1 MSTSYESVIKL
12 VANAVSTDINAVNKW
27 QLAGI
32 TVAEFYGTETAL
44 EEVKAQFIADAILPA
59 IGKHHVNALNKELPR
74 KGSKEYK
81 ELDSAGLASWEDA
94 NKAKKDARAVA
105 HTMFNRVK
113 GYAFPAIK
121 DDTETTTKDLKT
133 KINETI
139 ANLVKSCQK
148 AEEATFD
155 ITSVIGALENVLTVV
170 NK

>member
-1 MSTSYESVIKL
+1 MSTSYELVIKS
-12 VANAVSTDINAVNKW
+12 VTNAVSQDITSVGKW

-44 EEVKAQFIADAILPA
+44 EEVKAQFIADAILPG
-59 IGKHHVNALNKELPR
+59 IGKHHVNVLNIELPR

-81 ELDSAGLASWEDA
+81 ALDSHNVALWEKA
-94 NKAKKDARAVA
+94 NQAKKDARAVA
-105 HTMFNRVK
+105 HTMFTRVK

-121 DDTETTTKDLKT
+121 DEAESTPKDLKT

-139 ANLVKSCQK
+139 ANLVKACQK

>member
-1 MSTSYESVIKL
+1 MTTSYESVIKS
-12 VANAVSTDINAVNKW
+12 VANAVSQDITSVNKW
-27 QLAGI
+27 QFAGV
-32 TVAEFYGTETAL
+32 TVAEFYKTETAL

-74 KGSKEYK
+74 KGSKEYNA
-81 ELDSAGLASWEDA
+81 LDTAGLSSWKDA
-94 NKAKKDARAVA
+94 NQAKKDARAVA
-105 HTMFNRVK
+105 HTMFSRVK

-121 DDTETTTKDLKT
+121 DDTDSTTKDLKT

-139 ANLVKSCQK
+139 ANLVKACQK
-148 AEEATFD
+148 AEDATFD